1 MSDNS
6 PEAVRAVTAR
16 AAAEE
21 PSVPALPEFAEFVQQ
36 QLDAHDVHPERI
48 AAGDLLLAFAASR
61 GESRALARLEETC
74 FGAIGRIVGHLRM
87 TPEQVDEVT
96 QRVRTKL
103 LVAAPDAAPKILEYG
118 GRARLRS
125 WIGVVAT
132 REALALVRRDSKPL
146 ETDDALMKLE
156 SPAVGPELGYL
167 KEHYREAFAKA
178 FHDSLRELAPRAR
191 NALRH
196 HYVHGLSI
204 DEIGSVYGIHRSSA
218 ARRIAKARDSL
229 LMGTRRQLVI
239 ELGVGRSELDS
250 IMRLIESRIDVS
262 LRGAL
267 DSSKHAEPESGSGD
281 PSDST

>member
-6 PEAVRAVTAR
+6 REAVSAITAR
-16 AAAEE
+16 AVAEE
-21 PSVPALPEFAEFVQQ
+21 PGVAVPTGFEAFVQR
-36 QLDAHDVHPERI
+36 QLSAQDVDSTRI
-48 AAGDLLLAFAASR
+48 CAGDLLLALAASE
-61 GESRALARLEETC
+61 GDTRALARLEQTC
-74 FGAIGRIVGHLRM
+74 FGQIGRIIGHLRLSA
-87 TPEQVDEVT
+87 EQVDEVT

-103 LVAAPDAAPKILEYG
+103 LVADAGVAPKILEYG

-132 REALALVRRDSKPL
+132 REALGLARKDSKPRA
-146 ETDDALMKLE
+146 TDEALMKLE

-178 FHDSLRELAPRAR
+178 FHHALRELSPRSR

-218 ARRIAKARDSL
+218 ARRIGKARDDL
-229 LMGTRRQLVI
+229 LIGTRRQLVI
-239 ELGVGRSELDS
+239 ELGVGRSEVES

-267 DSSKHAEPESGSGD
+267 DPAKHAEPDSG
-281 PSDST
+281 T